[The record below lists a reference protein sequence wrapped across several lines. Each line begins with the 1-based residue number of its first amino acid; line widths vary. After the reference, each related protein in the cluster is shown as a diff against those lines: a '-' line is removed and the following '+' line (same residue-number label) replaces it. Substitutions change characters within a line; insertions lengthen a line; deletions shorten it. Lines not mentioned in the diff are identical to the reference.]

1 MYLLFLRAKMHILL
15 KVQLANFEKKF
26 LRKNKEIPL
35 FCLLNSTFYYK
46 ISIKVVES
54 GTKWLEVVN
63 KSLSVAATL
72 RRVIGYVHG
81 RI

>member
-1 MYLLFLRAKMHILL
+1 MYLLFLREKFPVFL
-15 KVQLANFEKKF
+15 K
-26 LRKNKEIPL
+26 KNKEIPL

-54 GTKWLEVVN
+54 GTKWFEVVN

-81 RI
+81 RIQPYD